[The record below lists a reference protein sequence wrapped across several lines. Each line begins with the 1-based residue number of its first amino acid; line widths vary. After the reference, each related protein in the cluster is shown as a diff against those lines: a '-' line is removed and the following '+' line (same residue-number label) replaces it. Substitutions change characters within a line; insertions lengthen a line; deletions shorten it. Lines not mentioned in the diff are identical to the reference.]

1 MALFAALKRRNV
13 LRVGAAYILVA
24 WLVIQVVETVFPAF
38 GYDDSAT
45 RVVVIV
51 FAIGLIPT
59 VVGAWVFQFTPD
71 RLRLDKGTDHDFVS
85 SQKVSRKLDRATIE
99 FWSWGYPTSL
109 SIYSCWSRT
118 GTQHGSMPSNSIRSC
133 PKNVRLTTA
142 LPPEADVGVTLA
154 RTAAIDPKATFEIFN

>member
-1 MALFAALKRRNV
+1 MPLFAALKRRNV

-59 VVGAWVFQFTPD
+59 VVGAWAFQFTPD
-71 RLRLDKGTDHDFVS
+71 GPRLDKGTDHNFVS
-85 SQKVSRKLDRATIE
+85 SQKASRKLDWATIAVLVLGISY
-99 FWSWGYPTSL
+99 FAVD
-109 SIYSCWSRT
+109 
-118 GTQHGSMPSNSIRSC
+118 
-133 PKNVRLTTA
+133 KF
-142 LPPEADVGVTLA
+142 LPEPD
-154 RTAAIDPKATFEIFN
+154 RTAERLDAIEFNPELPE

>member
-45 RVVVIV
+45 RVLVIV

-59 VVGAWVFQFTPD
+59 VVGAWDFQFTPD
-71 RLRLDKGTDHDFVS
+71 GLWLDKGTDHDFVS
-85 SQKVSRKLDRATIE
+85 SQKASRKLDRATI
-99 FWSWGYPTSL
+99 
-109 SIYSCWSRT
+109 
-118 GTQHGSMPSNSIRSC
+118 
-133 PKNVRLTTA
+133 
-142 LPPEADVGVTLA
+142 
-154 RTAAIDPKATFEIFN
+154 AILVLGIS